1 MSFTISTIIVI
12 LALLVCVS
20 ATYNASLLRGGKLA
34 LSQVYMALGM
44 VVLMFSLALDN
55 LGIDYGIFDDLQAS
69 DLLFM
74 GGFLLLLLG
83 SLRVRSSLK

>member
-1 MSFTISTIIVI
+1 M
-12 LALLVCVS
+12 
-20 ATYNASLLRGGKLA
+20 A
-34 LSQVYMALGM
+34 LSQVLMALGM

-55 LGIDYGIFDDLQAS
+55 LGIDYDIIADLQAS

>member
-1 MSFTISTIIVI
+1 M
-12 LALLVCVS
+12 
-20 ATYNASLLRGGKLA
+20 A
-34 LSQVYMALGM
+34 LSQVYIALGM
-44 VVLMFSLALDN
+44 VVLVFSLV
-55 LGIDYGIFDDLQAS
+55 LGAMDLNYLIFNDLKAS

>member
-1 MSFTISTIIVI
+1 MGFTITSIIVI

-20 ATYNASLLRGGKLA
+20 AVYNAYLLRGGKMA

-44 VVLMFSLALDN
+44 VVLVFSLVLNAMDLD
-55 LGIDYGIFDDLQAS
+55 YPVFSDLKAS
-69 DLLFM
+69 NLLFM

>member
-1 MSFTISTIIVI
+1 MSFTITSIIVL

-20 ATYNASLLRGGKLA
+20 ATYNAYLLRGGRMA
-34 LSQVYMALGM
+34 LSQVLMALGM

-55 LGIDYGIFDDLQAS
+55 FGIDYSIVADLQAS